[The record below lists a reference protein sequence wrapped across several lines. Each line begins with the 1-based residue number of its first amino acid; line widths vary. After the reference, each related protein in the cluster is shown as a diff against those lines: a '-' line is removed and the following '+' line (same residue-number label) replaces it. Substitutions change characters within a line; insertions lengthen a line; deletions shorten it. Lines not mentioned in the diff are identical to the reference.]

1 MTVHILCTRVNIT
14 SIFQYIMD
22 KNKDIKLFEAIE
34 IIERL
39 EQSIVQLELELK
51 KAQYSCTK
59 LRLKKSKS

>member
-14 SIFQYIMD
+14 SIFLYIMER
-22 KNKDIKLFEAIE
+22 NKEIKLFEALE

-39 EQSIVQLELELK
+39 EQHIVQLELELK